1 MKRAILLGILL
12 IAFIGISLA
21 QNPQGEFIGKVI
33 TVIDGNTLEVL
44 SNDNQTL
51 TILLAGIDSPEL
63 SQDYGDR
70 AKKMLEKLSLDKQVM
85 VHFTGKDRKG
95 QNLGE
100 VLIDGKLDIRIE
112 LLREGLAWTAE
123 RNPIPELEEYRVK
136 AQQKSKGLWK
146 QEDPTPP
153 WIYRRQQSMMQAKS
167 N

>member
-1 MKRAILLGILL
+1 MKRVILLGTLL

-21 QNPQGEFIGKVI
+21 QNPQGEFIGKVT

-44 SNDNQTL
+44 SNDNQTV

-63 SQDYGDR
+63 SQEYGDK

-85 VHFTGKDRKG
+85 VRFTGKDRKG

-123 RNPIPELEEYRVK
+123 RNPAPDLEEYRVK
-136 AQQKSKGLWK
+136 AQEKNKGLWK
-146 QEDPTPP
+146 QEEPTPP